1 MLYVMT
7 DRAAKK
13 RILEELQQRSAEN
26 EAAIQR
32 LEEEPV
38 LLQPEPDF

>member
-7 DRAAKK
+7 DQAAKK
-13 RILEELQQRSAEN
+13 QMLEELRQRSAEI

-38 LLQPEPDF
+38 LLQPQPDF